1 MFKRWMAGLVC
12 AAGAIV
18 IPRASTPVAAA
29 DDVVQRSEAVYSA
42 LHSYADTGTVVEEYG
57 VSSKDTH
64 KFATF
69 FSRAP
74 RRFLFDFHKQGGDR
88 FVVWGDP
95 DAFHTWWKTTGVQED
110 YPNPNNA
117 AAFSQ
122 IGPHSYG
129 AGLKAPVLLF
139 AKAAL
144 QGDFTNF
151 ADATSDGTDTIDG
164 RPCYRIAGTAR
175 DIYQATLKE
184 VNVRKMTLWIDTQSL
199 LIRKVVEQFK
209 APPGQIHRVT
219 TTYAPAANPTLDD
232 ARFRFAPPASGHE

>member
-1 MFKRWMAGLVC
+1 MFKLWMPALVLT
-12 AAGAIV
+12 AGAMC
-18 IPRASTPVAAA
+18 IPPASVHVATV
-29 DDVVQRSEAVYSA
+29 DDVVQRCEAVYAA
-42 LHSYADTGTVVEEYG
+42 LASYADTGSVVEEYG
-57 VSSKDTH
+57 VSSRDTH
-64 KFATF
+64 KFTTY

-95 DAFHTWWKTTGVQED
+95 GAFHTWWKTTGVQED
-110 YPNPNNA
+110 YPNPNNV
-117 AAFSQ
+117 AAFTL

-139 AKAAL
+139 ANAAL

-151 ADATSDGTDTIDG
+151 ADAAMDGTETIDG
-164 RPCYRIAGTAR
+164 RVCYRIAGTAR

-199 LIRKVVEQFK
+199 LIRKVVEQFN
-209 APPGQIHRVT
+209 ATPGQIHRVT
-219 TTYAPAANPTLDD
+219 TTYAPASNPALDE
-232 ARFRFAPPASGHE
+232 ARFRFAPPVPGSE